1 KTAKDHLDRTTRRSA
16 AVGEETLQTQEVD
29 FVGVIADVA
38 KQQAGCRAGEGSGE
52 HLGTF
57 AETEAGDE
65 MARRSNDEAG
75 EDQVPHVDAVTVTAQ
90 PAETGV
96 DEYSPRQTTEMK
108 RHGDECGR
116 SEGGKG
122 VSDGVDEG
130 AGAPVE
136 AVLAA
141 GFDEQNQRQG
151 KEDEAA
157 PLDEASA
164 QRSAKSQCEPG
175 AEQQAIHAAREHLVG
190 VLRAA
195 SVRDDSDAQPESDD
209 RKR

>member
-38 KQQAGCRAGEGSGE
+38 EQQTGCRAGECSGE
-52 HLGTF
+52 HLNALAGSD
-57 AETEAGDE
+57 AGDE

-96 DEYSPRQTTEMK
+96 DEYSLRQTTEMK
-108 RHGDECGR
+108 SHGDECGR

-136 AVLAA
+136 AVFVTC
-141 GFDEQNQRQG
+141 FDEQNRTEW
-151 KEDEAA
+151 KEEEAA

-164 QRSAKSQCEPG
+164 
-175 AEQQAIHAAREHLVG
+175 
-190 VLRAA
+190 
-195 SVRDDSDAQPESDD
+195 
-209 RKR
+209 